1 MGAHEPR
8 LAFCGSFGPPDPCCR
23 IIRVCAQA
31 RGEHPVNYLVR
42 RQCMRWREWQAGGTY
57 PGLRAFCDL
66 IKAAL
71 RHLVER
77 HGDFKFIM
85 INFQLHKVSALV

>member
-1 MGAHEPR
+1 
-8 LAFCGSFGPPDPCCR
+8 
-23 IIRVCAQA
+23 
-31 RGEHPVNYLVR
+31 
-42 RQCMRWREWQAGGTY
+42 MRWRERSTGGTY

-71 RHLVER
+71 RHLAER